1 MWLAAVT
8 QRAGLRIVEPV
19 PERRMLERMAAGDG
33 DALRELY
40 DIHARAVY
48 SLAVRI
54 LRSQSDA
61 EDIVQEVFVQAWRQ
75 ATRYDASRGTVA
87 GWLLM
92 QAKSRSIDR
101 LRARRAR
108 PEQSE
113 EARVSEPV
121 DASDA
126 ADIQIVRGEQAA
138 RVRQALEELPALQ
151 KTALELAYYEGLT
164 HVEIAE
170 QLEQPLGTVKTRIRQ
185 GLLKLRQA
193 LGGAEKTDAA
203 ERIESRQ

>member
-1 MWLAAVT
+1 MWLMAVAGGRAA
-8 QRAGLRIVEPV
+8 LRTVEPA
-19 PERRMLERMAAGDG
+19 PERRILERMAAGEG

-61 EDIVQEVFVQAWRQ
+61 EDIVQEVFVQAWRN

-92 QAKSRSIDR
+92 QAKSRAIDR

-108 PEQSE
+108 PEHTDDSQ
-113 EARVSEPV
+113 RPEPA
-121 DASDA
+121 DATAGPDV
-126 ADIQIVRGEQAA
+126 QIVRGEQAE
-138 RVRQALEELPALQ
+138 RVREALEQLPRLQ
-151 KTALELAYYEGLT
+151 RTAVELAYYEGLT
-164 HVEIAE
+164 HAEIAE

-193 LGGAEKTDAA
+193 LGGAETQDEK
-203 ERIESRQ
+203 RR

>member
-1 MWLAAVT
+1 MWLMAVAGGRAA
-8 QRAGLRIVEPV
+8 LRMVEPA
-19 PERRMLERMAAGDG
+19 PERRILERMAAGEG

-61 EDIVQEVFVQAWRQ
+61 EDIVQEVFVQAWRN

-92 QAKSRSIDR
+92 QAKSRAIDR

-108 PEQSE
+108 PEHTDDSQ
-113 EARVSEPV
+113 RPEPA
-121 DASDA
+121 DATAGPDV
-126 ADIQIVRGEQAA
+126 QIVRGEQAE
-138 RVRQALEELPALQ
+138 RVREALEQLPRLQ
-151 KTALELAYYEGLT
+151 RTAVELAYYEGLT
-164 HVEIAE
+164 HAEIAE

-193 LGGAEKTDAA
+193 LGGTETHDEK
-203 ERIESRQ
+203 RRQ

>member
-1 MWLAAVT
+1 M
-8 QRAGLRIVEPV
+8 VEPA
-19 PERRMLERMAAGDG
+19 PERRILERMAAGDG

-40 DIHARAVY
+40 DLHGRAVY

-54 LRSQSDA
+54 LRSQPDA

-75 ATRYDASRGTVA
+75 AARYDATRGTVV

-101 LRARRAR
+101 LRARKAR
-108 PEQSE
+108 PEQ
-113 EARVSEPV
+113 ADDAQRPEPV
-121 DASDA
+121 DTGVS
-126 ADIQIVRGEQAA
+126 ADVQVVRVEQAQ
-138 RVRQALEELPALQ
+138 RVKEALERLPVLQ

-185 GLLKLRQA
+185 GLLKLRDA
-193 LGGAEKTDAA
+193 LGGTGMPDVMRDGTSK
-203 ERIESRQ
+203 

>member
-1 MWLAAVT
+1 MWLMAVAGGRAA
-8 QRAGLRIVEPV
+8 LRMVEPA
-19 PERRMLERMAAGDG
+19 PERRILERMAAGEG

-61 EDIVQEVFVQAWRQ
+61 EDIVQEVFVQAWRN

-108 PEQSE
+108 PEHTDDSQ
-113 EARVSEPV
+113 RPEPA
-121 DASDA
+121 DATAGPDV
-126 ADIQIVRGEQAA
+126 QIVRGEQAE
-138 RVRQALEELPALQ
+138 RVREALEQLPRLQ
-151 KTALELAYYEGLT
+151 RTAVELAYYEGLT
-164 HVEIAE
+164 HAEIAE

-185 GLLKLRQA
+185 GLMKLRQA
-193 LGGAEKTDAA
+193 LGGAETQDEK
-203 ERIESRQ
+203 RR

>member
-113 EARVSEPV
+113 EARVAEPV
-121 DASDA
+121 DAGDA
-126 ADIQIVRGEQAA
+126 ADIQIVRSEQAA
-138 RVRQALEELPALQ
+138 RVRQALDELPALQ

-193 LGGAEKTDAA
+193 LGGAEKTDTA

>member
-40 DIHARAVY
+40 DTHARAVY

-113 EARVSEPV
+113 EARGSEPV

-138 RVRQALEELPALQ
+138 RVRQALDELPALQ

-193 LGGAEKTDAA
+193 LGGAEKTDTA

>member
-1 MWLAAVT
+1 MWFAAVIE
-8 QRAGLRIVEPV
+8 RAGLRVAEPA

-40 DIHARAVY
+40 DAHARAVY

-61 EDIVQEVFVQAWRQ
+61 EDVVQEVFAQAWRT
-75 ATRYDASRGTVA
+75 AARYDATRGTVA

-108 PEQSE
+108 PEQAEDERSTDV
-113 EARVSEPV
+113 A
-121 DASDA
+121 DASA
-126 ADIQIVRGEQAA
+126 GPEIQVVRGEQAS
-138 RVRQALEELPALQ
+138 RVRQALDELPILQ
-151 KTALELAYYEGLT
+151 RTALELAYYEGLT

-170 QLEQPLGTVKTRIRQ
+170 HLEQPLGTIKTRIRQ
-185 GLLKLRQA
+185 GLLRLRQA
-193 LGGAEKTDAA
+193 LTAGEPRGTKKVETS
-203 ERIESRQ
+203 E

>member
-138 RVRQALEELPALQ
+138 RVRQALDELPALQ

-193 LGGAEKTDAA
+193 LGGAEKTDTA

>member
-1 MWLAAVT
+1 
-8 QRAGLRIVEPV
+8 
-19 PERRMLERMAAGDG
+19 MAAGDG
-33 DALRELY
+33 DAMRELY
-40 DIHARAVY
+40 DIHARPVY

-61 EDIVQEVFVQAWRQ
+61 EDVVQEVFSQAWRQ
-75 ATRYDASRGTVA
+75 ASRYDAARGTVA

-108 PEQSE
+108 PEQPGD
-113 EARVSEPV
+113 AHAKEPV
-121 DASDA
+121 DANET
-126 ADIQIVRGEQAA
+126 ADLQIVRGEQAS
-138 RVRQALEELPALQ
+138 RVRRALDELPTLQ
-151 KTALELAYYEGLT
+151 KTALEMAYYEGLT

-193 LGGAEKTDAA
+193 LSGEKADTSQ
-203 ERIESRQ
+203 RVESR

>member
-1 MWLAAVT
+1 MWLMAVAGG
-8 QRAGLRIVEPV
+8 RASLRIVEPV

-61 EDIVQEVFVQAWRQ
+61 EDIVQEVFAQAWRQ
-75 ATRYDASRGTVA
+75 ASRYDAGRGTIA

-108 PEQSE
+108 PEQPE
-113 EARVSEPV
+113 DARAKEPV
-121 DASDA
+121 DAGDA
-126 ADIQIVRGEQAA
+126 ADIQIVRGEQAT
-138 RVRQALEELPALQ
+138 RVRQALEELPTLQ

-164 HVEIAE
+164 HVQIAE
-170 QLEQPLGTVKTRIRQ
+170 QLEQPLGTVKTRIRS
-185 GLLKLRQA
+185 GLHKLRKA
-193 LGGAEKTDAA
+193 LGAGQETT
-203 ERIESRQ
+203 

>member
-1 MWLAAVT
+1 MWLMAVAGGRAA
-8 QRAGLRIVEPV
+8 LRMVEPA
-19 PERRMLERMAAGDG
+19 PERRILERMAAGEG

-61 EDIVQEVFVQAWRQ
+61 EDIVQEVFVQAWRN

-108 PEQSE
+108 PEHTDNSK
-113 EARVSEPV
+113 RPEPA
-121 DASDA
+121 DATAGPDV
-126 ADIQIVRGEQAA
+126 QIVRGEQAE
-138 RVRQALEELPALQ
+138 RVREALEQLPRLQ
-151 KTALELAYYEGLT
+151 RTAVELAYYEGLT
-164 HVEIAE
+164 HAEIAE

-193 LGGAEKTDAA
+193 LGGAETQDEK
-203 ERIESRQ
+203 RR

>member
-1 MWLAAVT
+1 MWFAAVIE
-8 QRAGLRIVEPV
+8 RAGLRMVEPA

-40 DIHARAVY
+40 DVHARAVF

-61 EDIVQEVFVQAWRQ
+61 EDVVQEVFAQAWRN
-75 ATRYDASRGTVA
+75 AARYDATRGTVA

-108 PEQSE
+108 PEQADE
-113 EARVSEPV
+113 EAPRDV
-121 DASDA
+121 
-126 ADIQIVRGEQAA
+126 ADSSAGPEIQIVRADQAS
-138 RVRQALEELPALQ
+138 RVRQALDELPLLQ
-151 KTALELAYYEGLT
+151 RTALELAYYEGLT

-170 QLEQPLGTVKTRIRQ
+170 HLEQPLGTIKTRIRQ
-185 GLLKLRQA
+185 GLLKLREA
-193 LGGAEKTDAA
+193 LSASELVGTKRVETS
-203 ERIESRQ
+203 E

>member
-1 MWLAAVT
+1 MWLMAIAGE
-8 QRAGLRIVEPV
+8 RAGLRKVEPA
-19 PERRMLERMAAGDG
+19 PERRILERMATGDG

-40 DIHARAVY
+40 DLHGRAVY

-75 ATRYDASRGTVA
+75 AARYDATRGTVV

-101 LRARRAR
+101 LRARKAR
-108 PEQSE
+108 PEHADDAQ
-113 EARVSEPV
+113 RPEPV
-121 DASDA
+121 DTGVS
-126 ADIQIVRGEQAA
+126 ADVQVVRVEQAQ
-138 RVRQALEELPALQ
+138 RVREALERLPVLQ

-185 GLLKLRQA
+185 GLLKLREA
-193 LGGAEKTDAA
+193 LGGTEAGVTRDGT
-203 ERIESRQ
+203 IE